1 MNEQLKDEAVNDG
14 PDATLTRLFAE
25 QREALSGED
34 FLQALLPRLQREYQR
49 QQVRRWCVA
58 IVMMITAAL
67 IAPWVAR
74 VTLGLMSLPERFGQ
88 FPDTL
93 ISAAMVLVTIGVL
106 LWNRRR
112 V

>member
-1 MNEQLKDEAVNDG
+1 MNDQLKHEAVNDE
-14 PDATLTRLFAE
+14 PDSTLTRLFAE

-34 FLQALLPRLQREYQR
+34 FLQTLLPRLQREYQM

-58 IVMMITAAL
+58 LVVMITAAL
-67 IAPWVAR
+67 IAPWVTRA
-74 VTLGLMSLPERFGQ
+74 TLGLLSLPGKFGQ

-93 ISAAMVLVTIGVL
+93 ITAAMVLVTVGVL

-112 V
+112 I